1 MLRQGP
7 PPLRSG
13 PSGSYFH
20 QRFWRPDWVMSPG
33 SWGSMKRHLL
43 RFGQRSGS
51 GLSGDPLFTPDHART
66 VICYTG
72 QRGEARYLGLLRTH
86 EVAGAGEEQRRI
98 ADLWTDSRD
107 MAFQLMAGASCEV
120 RPKLCPLRR
129 SELLVYRSCGLSWS
143 AFRSSQTLISAVLLV
158 SRLAKTGRPRGGS
171 DFRLRAEQ
179 RESRPA
185 KAIRIAAL
193 RP

>member
-1 MLRQGP
+1 
-7 PPLRSG
+7 
-13 PSGSYFH
+13 
-20 QRFWRPDWVMSPG
+20 MSPG

-51 GLSGDPLFTPDHART
+51 GLSGDPVFAPDHART

-98 ADLWTDSRD
+98 ADLCTDSKD
-107 MAFQLMAGASCEV
+107 MAFQLRAGASCEV

-129 SELLVYRSCGLSWS
+129 NELLVYRSCGLSWS
-143 AFRSSQTLISAVLLV
+143 AFRSSQTLISAVV
-158 SRLAKTGRPRGGS
+158 PISRLAQDRSSPGRERFPITSGTARVTPCEGYSDRGS
-171 DFRLRAEQ
+171 ATMRHKAQTVRTHTHRMVYSYRAVGMRQ
-179 RESRPA
+179 P
-185 KAIRIAAL
+185 
-193 RP
+193 